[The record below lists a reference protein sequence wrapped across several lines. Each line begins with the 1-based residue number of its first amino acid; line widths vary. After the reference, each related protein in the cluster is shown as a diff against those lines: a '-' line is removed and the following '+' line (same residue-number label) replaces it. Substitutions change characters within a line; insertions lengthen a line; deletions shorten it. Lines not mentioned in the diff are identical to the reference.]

1 MKLLRW
7 LFAPKK
13 GEQFQV
19 SEKDAEF
26 LVKIGRAEEVKKA
39 PKKRKSSTRR
49 KSGSKNSDDM
59 SHISWLG
66 ASCDKSSGG
75 DSGCDGD

>member
-19 SEKDAEF
+19 SDKDAEF

-39 PKKRKSSTRR
+39 PKKRKSARR

-59 SHISWLG
+59 SHLSWLG
-66 ASCDKSSGG
+66 ANCDKS
-75 DSGCDGD
+75 DSGCGGD